1 MENKYPMFIGG
12 EKISSD
18 QLIGVI
24 NPSNE
29 QLIANIYNADVALM
43 KKSLISANDGFE
55 KWSSFTPIKRKE
67 IILRYADILEKN
79 KEKLIDLLILE
90 TGKPKENANYDFGM
104 LITCL
109 RFFIEEYERL
119 DQPVIHDPD
128 DRFLHYMQRQP
139 IGVVV
144 GFLAWNFPLLNL

>member
-18 QLIGVI
+18 QLISVI

-67 IILRYADILEKN
+67 IILRYADIFEKN
-79 KEKLIDLLILE
+79 KEKLIDLLMLE
-90 TGKPKENANYDFGM
+90 TGKPKENADYDFGM

-109 RFFIEEYERL
+109 RFFTEEYERL
-119 DQPVIHDPD
+119 DQPIIHDPD
-128 DRFLHYMQRQP
+128 DRFFALYAKTAYWS
-139 IGVVV
+139 G
-144 GFLAWNFPLLNL
+144 G